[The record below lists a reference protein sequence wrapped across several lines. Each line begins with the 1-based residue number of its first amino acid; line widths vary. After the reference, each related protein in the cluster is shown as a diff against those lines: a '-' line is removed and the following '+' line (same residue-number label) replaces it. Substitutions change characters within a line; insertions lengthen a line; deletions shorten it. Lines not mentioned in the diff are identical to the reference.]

1 MAKAQKTT
9 STEDAAKLGSQP
21 SSVRAPLSKPIIAR
35 RVWVLGTDAG
45 RIAAAAAALQAA
57 GHEVRTG
64 ETTAELAPALKEF
77 RPDLIVIDLQD
88 QPERGRHVAVQL
100 RADRTT
106 RQLPIVLAGARPP
119 KESDG
124 DKADRQVTGPTRRYM
139 RSLDHP
145 TVLRA
150 LVVEL

>member
-1 MAKAQKTT
+1 MAKAQKPTPP
-9 STEDAAKLGSQP
+9 EEAARLGTQP
-21 SSVRAPLSKPIIAR
+21 SSVRAPLGKPLISR
-35 RVWVLGTDAG
+35 RVWVLGTDPG
-45 RIAAAAAALQAA
+45 RIAAAQAALTAA
-57 GHEVRTG
+57 GHQVQ
-64 ETTAELAPALKEF
+64 TADTMTEIPPALKEF

-88 QPERGRHVAVQL
+88 QPERGRHIALQL
-100 RADRTT
+100 RADRAT

-119 KESDG
+119 KDADA
-124 DKADRQVTGPTRRYM
+124 DKADRTVTGPTRRYM